1 MVQRKVLSKLDIQAD
16 RVKSDKSLANLKP
29 SSHHQDGTARGTNK
43 MKKMMK
49 PRSIQLSYLEPPQ
62 SRKPPPLHVS
72 TIAASPQQHKHLMRR
87 SPNYMKP
94 TSSSDAKK
102 ELLPVSHRN
111 TRSSSDGKN
120 LTRKSLS
127 NSKASFVSC
136 KELAKTLSRS
146 SSLNSTRTSKTPSF
160 KPCKACSRKFTS
172 AVLFED
178 VNAPER
184 ATCSSTLKDYKFPEY
199 LMLHPGATESEGA
212 SVMKVCPYSYCSL
225 NDHGHAPLP
234 PLKSFMSARRHLLET
249 QRWKMLPSDTQKDSD
264 IHGKPA
270 CDETDTG
277 NTTITP
283 LAQEI
288 GMDFFFEI
296 YAKEREG
303 AHEMGKFNSVK
314 DLEEQDIDSA
324 NEENGIAAEEGA
336 IKQVT
341 PGVIRDLSKSKI
353 YFEEDFKNYFAD
365 VAAVEADSK
374 GSFQNAEDANEN
386 HPHSWFHEE
395 TCTGSYSNDASYD
408 EEHHEN
414 IELVESKS
422 QYSDMDWEEEYF
434 CEFNYEDGTDSSICS
449 MEETDPKLESLSEG
463 SHDISEMLLVDI
475 FSNHYSDILVE
486 EVSLQEAEE
495 EKSTSFEAQPHC
507 TNSVMVGTGES
518 IDFVTQEIDY
528 PSNGISFEYEQS
540 TLTKEVFQYLTN
552 AEDSNNREN
561 EKQVNYEV
569 GYVSMVLDEETVEN
583 SEGHKTSESC
593 EIDKSCEDKSAS
605 VENNDDGIIHSS
617 DVPEESTII
626 VQKQKLWEKNHV
638 RGSSKLQS
646 TGGEEQHMSKNWQWG
661 TKRKRLVEEDEEM
674 GKINPRKPNF
684 LTSVAEPEPE
694 KVELKHQMIDE
705 RKNAEEWM
713 LDFALRQ
720 TVTRLAPAGKR
731 KVSLLVEAFETVTS
745 MPKCETRMRND
756 SAFARARPIQAC
768 S

>member
-270 CDETDTG
+270 CDETDT
-277 NTTITP
+277 
-283 LAQEI
+283 
-288 GMDFFFEI
+288 
-296 YAKEREG
+296 
-303 AHEMGKFNSVK
+303 
-314 DLEEQDIDSA
+314 
-324 NEENGIAAEEGA
+324 
-336 IKQVT
+336 
-341 PGVIRDLSKSKI
+341 
-353 YFEEDFKNYFAD
+353 
-365 VAAVEADSK
+365 VEADSK